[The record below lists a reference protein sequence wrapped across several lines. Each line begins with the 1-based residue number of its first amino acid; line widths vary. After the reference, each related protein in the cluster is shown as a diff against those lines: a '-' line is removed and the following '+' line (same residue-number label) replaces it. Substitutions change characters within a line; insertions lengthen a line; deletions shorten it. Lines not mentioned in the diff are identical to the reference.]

1 MARSKSPDMSRSLA
15 VHRVVI
21 PSGNRADYL
30 ARLHVR
36 KEYFKRANC
45 AFWVFEEGEL
55 PGAFLEF
62 TEAKD
67 PHVLAAAMVAAPD
80 APPQAPRIYTEVELS

>member
-1 MARSKSPDMSRSLA
+1 MARSKPQDMSRSLA
-15 VHRVVI
+15 VHRIVV
-21 PSGNRADYL
+21 PSGSRADYL

-36 KEYFKRANC
+36 REYFKRANC

-67 PHVLAAAMVAAPD
+67 PDVLAAAMAAAPD
-80 APPQAPRIYTEVELS
+80 APSQAPRIYTEVDLS